1 MLKFGQII
9 DLDLLD
15 RIGESKGAEDLRESL
30 QKQEAQ
36 HRKELAEWDRKID
49 KAMQELAVVTQENTN
64 YLDSIADLTTK
75 HRNLETSLFARKDN
89 LFSNPITKKR
99 EEKAERDRLVEVVNA
114 QASVIEKL
122 KVEIHHLRHKP

>member
-1 MLKFGQII
+1 MQVQACWG
-9 DLDLLD
+9 DN
-15 RIGESKGAEDLRESL
+15 
-30 QKQEAQ
+30 
-36 HRKELAEWDRKID
+36 

-75 HRNLETSLFARKDN
+75 HRNLEASLFARKDN
-89 LFSNPITKKR
+89 LFSNPITKRR
-99 EEKAERDRLVEVVNA
+99 EEKVERDRLVEVVNA